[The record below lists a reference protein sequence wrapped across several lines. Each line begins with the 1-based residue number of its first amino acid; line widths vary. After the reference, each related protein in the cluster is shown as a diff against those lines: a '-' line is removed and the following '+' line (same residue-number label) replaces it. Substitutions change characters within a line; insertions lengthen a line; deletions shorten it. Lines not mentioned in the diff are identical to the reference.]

1 MKSLKISVAFFVLS
15 IFLLGTY
22 SGTFAQDKKI
32 SKKNVPQAVLN
43 SFHKT
48 YPKAVIKGMSTE
60 TEKGKT
66 FFEIESVDGKVNRD
80 LLYTAAGKIAEIE
93 ETIASSELPKMS
105 MQLIEKKFPGAKIEK
120 AERNTSGSKVIY
132 ELAIT
137 SKKGKFEVVLN
148 KEGKIIKSKKASAE
162 EGDGD

>member
-1 MKSLKISVAFFVLS
+1 MKSFKISIVFFILS
-15 IFLLGTY
+15 IFILGAY
-22 SGTFAQDKKI
+22 SCTLAQDKKI

-48 YPKAVIKGMSTE
+48 YPKAVIKGLSTE

-66 FFEIESVDGKVNRD
+66 YFEIESVDGNVNRD

-105 MQLIEKKFPGAKIEK
+105 MQLIEKKFPDAKIEK
-120 AERNTSGSKVIY
+120 AERNTSGSKVTY
-132 ELAIT
+132 ELAVA

-162 EGDGD
+162 EADGD

>member
-1 MKSLKISVAFFVLS
+1 MKLLKIFLTFFVFS
-15 IFLLGTY
+15 IFLIGTH

-32 SKKNVPQAVLN
+32 SKENVPQAVLN

-60 TEKGKT
+60 TEKGRT
-66 FFEIESVDGKVNRD
+66 YFEIESIDGKINRD
-80 LLYTAAGKIAEIE
+80 LLYTAAGNVAEIE
-93 ETIASSELPKMS
+93 ETIPSSELPKMS
-105 MQLIEKKFPGAKIEK
+105 MQLIEQKFPGAKIEK
-120 AERNTSGSKVIY
+120 AERNTSGSKVTY
-132 ELAIT
+132 ELNVT

-148 KEGKIIKSKKASAE
+148 KEGKIIKSQKASAE

>member
-1 MKSLKISVAFFVLS
+1 MKLLKIFLACFVLS
-15 IFLLGTY
+15 ISLIGIY
-22 SGTFAQDKKI
+22 SRMFAQDKKI

-66 FFEIESVDGKVNRD
+66 YFEIESVDGNVNRD
-80 LLYTAAGKIAEIE
+80 LLYTATGKVAEIE
-93 ETIASSELPKMS
+93 ETIPSSELPKMS
-105 MQLIEKKFPGAKIEK
+105 MKLIEKKFPSAKIEK
-120 AERNTSGSKVIY
+120 AERNISGSKVTY

-137 SKKGKFEVVLN
+137 AKNGKFVVVLN
-148 KEGKIIKSKKASAE
+148 KEGKLIKSQKASAE
-162 EGDGD
+162 ESDGD